1 MRPPCT
7 VSMLTRWEWWVT
19 YSPWCVHT
27 IETEALAD
35 PSVQHL
41 RQSLARLYLGRR
53 PVIRLTRPDPTQ
65 GAYPKSSL
73 RQEHNAVHGL
83 RATTSI
89 SALRPKSQG

>member
-1 MRPPCT
+1 MHGIDADQ
-7 VSMLTRWEWWVT
+7 VEWWVT

-53 PVIRLTRPDPTQ
+53 PVIRLTRPDPGRLPEELPET
-65 GAYPKSSL
+65 
-73 RQEHNAVHGL
+73 
-83 RATTSI
+83 RAQRCAWTSGYH
-89 SALRPKSQG
+89 LD